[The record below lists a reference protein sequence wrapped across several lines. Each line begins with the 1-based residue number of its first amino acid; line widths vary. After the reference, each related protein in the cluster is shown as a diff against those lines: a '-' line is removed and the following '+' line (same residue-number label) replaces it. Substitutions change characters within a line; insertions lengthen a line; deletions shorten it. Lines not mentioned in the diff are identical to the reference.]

1 MQWHYF
7 RAVPGGRGGAGRA
20 RLPSQSR
27 GPVSRCLRS
36 SEVPSGSPCSGNGT
50 PCLVRGERRGMSV
63 RAFHER
69 HFTISHSSLKRP
81 SCGILPCHGAKEFAP
96 FVPIVVPLWR
106 NLSSG
111 SPWTNVNRS
120 VRVAVLDQTRALFSC
135 VSCLRQCPTSDLQ
148 GRFKEPCRKQLS
160 DKILQRGNF
169 FVVWSKIHYYLLR
182 NRGIEGQG
190 S

>member
-1 MQWHYF
+1 M
-7 RAVPGGRGGAGRA
+7 PGSGGEAGRGRW
-20 RLPSQSR
+20 PSQSW
-27 GPVSRCLRS
+27 GPMSSCLCS
-36 SEVPSGSPCSGNGT
+36 SEVPSGSPCSGNRT

-69 HFTISHSSLKRP
+69 NFTISHSSLWRP

-96 FVPIVVPLWR
+96 FVPIVLPLWK

-120 VRVAVLDQTRALFSC
+120 VRVAILDQTRALFSS
-135 VSCLRQCPTSDLQ
+135 VSCLHQCPTSDLQ

-169 FVVWSKIHYYLLR
+169 FVV
-182 NRGIEGQG
+182 
-190 S
+190 